1 MLQSYPDRSD
11 LLDRVEP
18 VYETVEGWGTQL
30 SELRKPRQLPPAA
43 RRFIEIVER
52 EVGIPVRVVGV
63 GAERDDYLIWEA
75 S

>member
-1 MLQSYPDRSD
+1 MAGWDTSLSSAR
-11 LLDRVEP
+11 EP
-18 VYETVEGWGTQL
+18 G
-30 SELRKPRQLPPAA
+30 ELPNEA

-63 GAERDDYLIWEA
+63 GAERDDYLVWA